1 MFVGQYDYKLD
12 TKGRLV
18 IPSKF
23 RDSLDE
29 EEGENGLYVTK
40 VSKSLLDSKEADD
53 PTTFLEMY
61 TKSAWEKRAE
71 RIQEK
76 AKQQKSSEWFLRK
89 LAWDADF
96 CTLDSQW
103 RINLP
108 DRLISTAHLKKE
120 VKVVGGIDHMEVWDR
135 STWSAVNDVLEDEA
149 HHLEEGLYDEEPGM

>member
-23 RDSLDE
+23 REDLERED
-29 EEGENGLYVTK
+29 GETGLYVTK
-40 VSKSLLDSKEADD
+40 VSKSLFENERQDKPA
-53 PTTFLEMY
+53 TFLEMY
-61 TKSAWEKRAE
+61 TQSAWEERAQ
-71 RIQEK
+71 RMKEK
-76 AKQQKSSEWFLRK
+76 AKQKKSSEWFLRK

-108 DRLISTAHLKKE
+108 DRLISTARLEKQ
-120 VKVVGGIDHMEVWDR
+120 VKVVGGIDHIEVWDQG
-135 STWSAVNDVLEDEA
+135 TWETVNDVLEEQA
-149 HHLEEGLYDEEPGM
+149 HHLEDDIYEG